1 MTQFYKIVDGYP
13 VIASVQVEP
22 DFIGYEVGA
31 EPKELLDAIQATE
44 VKEKEQVFRAERN
57 RILSALDKPL
67 WINSLPDEQKVE
79 LEVYYNAL
87 LDSTVTM
94 ELPVVPEFCKQIV
107 GV

>member
-1 MTQFYKIVDGYP
+1 MKQYYKIVDGYP
-13 VIASVQVEP
+13 VVASVQVES
-22 DFIGYEVGA
+22 DFIEYEVGA
-31 EPKELLDAIQATE
+31 EPKELADAIQATE

-67 WINSLPDEQKVE
+67 WINSLTKAQKSE
-79 LEVYYNAL
+79 LDVYYKAL

-94 ELPVVPEFCKQIV
+94 ELPAMPEFCKQIV